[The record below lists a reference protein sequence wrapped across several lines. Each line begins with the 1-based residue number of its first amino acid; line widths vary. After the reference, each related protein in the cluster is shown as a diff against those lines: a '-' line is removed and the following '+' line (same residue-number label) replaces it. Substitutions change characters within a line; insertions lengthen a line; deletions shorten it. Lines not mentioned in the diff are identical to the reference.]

1 MARNGIHSGQQ
12 FLLEFINMKNFRVF
26 FLLIG
31 LILTGNASFAQGD
44 GPRAYLL
51 APKGIWGVNS
61 KWLSLNSN
69 ITPANI
75 LIPGA
80 SIEAN
85 VFPVTMFHTFSIKG
99 RFSQAYFMFNPGS
112 VSASATGVPP
122 ELPIPPGASLNASGF
137 SDGLIGFK
145 LGLVG
150 APALS
155 IAEFAK
161 SPMQFSLFGDVRVWY
176 PGSYESSQIL
186 NMGSNR
192 FTFQFSAPMAIP
204 LNKNRARAT
213 WLEVAPSIEFF
224 TKNSDPSRGNSAG
237 EVTQAPLWIVE
248 NHLSHNFTPKLW
260 GVLNLRYQQ
269 GGQTSA
275 DGIKDDNTMSML
287 GGGLG
292 GGYQVLPYLGLAA
305 DYGTILAGDNGVKSN
320 MLRLSLVFVYAK
332 INK

>member
-1 MARNGIHSGQQ
+1 
-12 FLLEFINMKNFRVF
+12 MKNFRLL
-26 FLLIG
+26 FLIISG
-31 LILTGNASFAQGD
+31 LILTGTASFAQGD

-69 ITPANI
+69 IIPANI

-80 SIEAN
+80 NIEAN
-85 VFPVTMFHTFSIKG
+85 VFPVTLFHTFSIKG
-99 RFSQAYFMFNPGS
+99 RFTQAYFMFNPGS
-112 VSASATGVPP
+112 VSASATAVPP
-122 ELPIPPGASLNASGF
+122 ELPVPPGASLNASGF

-155 IAEFAK
+155 IVEFAK
-161 SPMQFSLFGDVRVWY
+161 SEMQFSLFGDVRVWY
-176 PGSYESSQIL
+176 SGSYESSKIL

-192 FTFQFSAPMAIP
+192 TTFQFSAPMAIP

-213 WLEVAPSIEFF
+213 WLEIAPSIEFF

-237 EVTQAPLWIVE
+237 EVTQSPLLIVE

-260 GVLNLRYQQ
+260 GVLNLRFQQ

-275 DGIKDDNTMSML
+275 DGVKDDNTMSVL

-292 GGYQVLPYLGLAA
+292 GGYQLLPFLGLAA
-305 DYGTILAGDNGVKSN
+305 DYGTILAGINSAKSD
-320 MLRLSLVFVYAK
+320 MFRLSVVFVYANM
-332 INK
+332 NK